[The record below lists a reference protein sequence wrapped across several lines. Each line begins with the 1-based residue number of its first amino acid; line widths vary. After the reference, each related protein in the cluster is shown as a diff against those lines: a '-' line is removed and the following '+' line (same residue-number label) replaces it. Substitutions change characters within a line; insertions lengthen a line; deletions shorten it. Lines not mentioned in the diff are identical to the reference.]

1 MLFFALLTMLA
12 IAAIAVPIVYNLSL
26 QLDPE
31 DVRVAR
37 QRWQEHGPSDYVLE
51 YLVKH
56 DRDPRGDEYWVK
68 VRNGQV
74 VSVFRNGAPLL
85 LDNAAG
91 LFLGFGSRTLPE
103 GDYSAYGVDGLFDE
117 IERLVHEGIGGE
129 GKRDYATATFD
140 KVDGHPVRFIF
151 RVARSDTRLEWQ
163 VKLRRLELA
172 SPAS

>member
-1 MLFFALLTMLA
+1 MLFFALLTLLA
-12 IAAIAVPIVYNLSL
+12 LTAIAVPIVYNLSL
-26 QLDPE
+26 QLDAD
-31 DVRVAR
+31 DVKAAR

-51 YLVKH
+51 YLVKR

-74 VSVFRNGAPLL
+74 VSVFRNGEPLL
-85 LDNAAG
+85 LENPVG

-103 GDYSAYGVDGLFDE
+103 GDYSAYGVDGLLDE
-117 IERLVHEGIGGE
+117 IERLVTEGIESE
-129 GKRDYATATFD
+129 GKRNYATSTFD
-140 KVDGHPVRFIF
+140 KVDGHPIRFIF
-151 RVARSDTRLEWQ
+151 RVARSNIRLEWQ